1 MRLYPHPLG
10 LVESPLYR
18 GDSLALGSTW
28 EAVRVSRQD
37 AKLYGFSLDKVIYDL
52 ITGNI
57 VAMGVALGVGYI
69 PETPTGAH
77 KFDYAG
83 DF

>member
-1 MRLYPHPLG
+1 M
-10 LVESPLYR
+10 
-18 GDSLALGSTW
+18 
-28 EAVRVSRQD
+28 SRQD